1 MERED
6 VQLLVDWFM
15 NNQDHKISL
24 LEKEVIKLMIKKAN
38 TVGELADTVLKLL
51 KNGK

>member
-15 NNQDHKISL
+15 NNQDHKISF
-24 LEKEVIKLMIKKAN
+24 LEKEAIKLMIKKAN
-38 TVGELADTVLKLL
+38 TVGELADTVVKLL